1 MSTKKKRKETFV
13 QSLIKYLKNVPV
25 FPVKPFKPSCP
36 ALFPF
41 LNLQQLN
48 DSSVIISSLKTY
60 LVNK

>member
-1 MSTKKKRKETFV
+1 MSAKKRRETFV

-25 FPVKPFKPSCP
+25 FLVKPFMSCSIS
-36 ALFPF
+36 FF